1 MYIDNYFN
9 ICKLKKQPT
18 KYNFSILEMKKSDTE
33 NLPKGPNSLVPGRQS
48 KGPSSLVTGVS
59 QKTQVLRWTEDQV
72 QELCYKV
79 TMADNKLHIKKC

>member
-9 ICKLKKQPT
+9 ICKLKKKPT
-18 KYNFSILEMKKSDTE
+18 KYSFSILETKMSDTE
-33 NLPKGPNSLVPGRQS
+33 NLPQDPTPWSQ
-48 KGPSSLVTGVS
+48 GVS
-59 QKTQVLRWTEDQV
+59 QKIQVLRWTEDQV

>member
-18 KYNFSILEMKKSDTE
+18 KYNFSILEMKKFDTE
-33 NLPKGPNSLVPGRQS
+33 NLP

-59 QKTQVLRWTEDQV
+59 QKAQVLRWTEDQV